1 MTWAKRLFIGATSVL
16 VVLAAVPGFLLG
28 TETGLQIIKGA
39 LEKAVPG
46 LRIESLSGSVF
57 SLKADNLQYDVPGLA
72 FHGNLSWDLSVAKLL
87 SRRVA
92 LHDFEI
98 SDASLLVR
106 TQEMASS
113 ASTPVAKSPT
123 QKLDE
128 TQTSRFKTPVAVIV
142 ERVAIKNLQADIDG
156 NVVNVGLFQTQAVW
170 TKDRLDIDSVRLAD
184 SSLASA
190 QTPPSD
196 EPLGAM
202 LKRTFA
208 QPVVPEIPTVDL
220 PLDINLKHFELS
232 HFAIKGN
239 PDQII
244 ESATFALTA
253 QNGVA
258 TLENIAVRA
267 MNAELT
273 GRMTMGLDARHE
285 VNLELDVSS
294 LVPREAIP
302 TGTMPPVAEPTTEDI
317 ENFYERLKEVRAE
330 RLKAAQERRAKH
342 RAQGQARK
350 QVDIKTL
357 SREERR
363 ELRRKANARLK
374 RRIEQWRDS
383 VRGLLPKRE
392 PQPPVTVTAKI
403 SARGALADT
412 VTLNGRVNNV
422 PGVEGA
428 SFVLKAS
435 PTTVGLPMSPHLTI
449 RFHCHCW

>member
-113 ASTPVAKSPT
+113 ASTPVPKSPT

-220 PLDINLKHFELS
+220 PLDVNLKHFELS
-232 HFAIKGN
+232 RFVIKGN

-253 QNGVA
+253 RNGVA
-258 TLENIAVRA
+258 TLENIAVRGDS
-267 MNAELT
+267 MPVMKSILNLT
-273 GRMTMGLDARHE
+273 SHLSCPAKQSQPALCR
-285 VNLELDVSS
+285 
-294 LVPREAIP
+294 
-302 TGTMPPVAEPTTEDI
+302 
-317 ENFYERLKEVRAE
+317 RLPNRQ
-330 RLKAAQERRAKH
+330 R
-342 RAQGQARK
+342 
-350 QVDIKTL
+350 KTL
-357 SREERR
+357 KTST
-363 ELRRKANARLK
+363 
-374 RRIEQWRDS
+374 RDS
-383 VRGLLPKRE
+383 KRYVPNDSRLPRNVVPNIGLRVRPENRSTLKLCRE
-392 PQPPVTVTAKI
+392 KSVANSDEKQMLGS
-403 SARGALADT
+403 SAA
-412 VTLNGRVNNV
+412 
-422 PGVEGA
+422 
-428 SFVLKAS
+428 
-435 PTTVGLPMSPHLTI
+435 
-449 RFHCHCW
+449 

>member
-57 SLKADNLQYDVPGLA
+57 SLKADNLQYDVPGLT

-113 ASTPVAKSPT
+113 ASTPVPKSPT

-170 TKDRLDIDSVRLAD
+170 TKDRLDIDSVRLED

-208 QPVVPEIPTVDL
+208 
-220 PLDINLKHFELS
+220 
-232 HFAIKGN
+232 
-239 PDQII
+239 
-244 ESATFALTA
+244 
-253 QNGVA
+253 
-258 TLENIAVRA
+258 
-267 MNAELT
+267 
-273 GRMTMGLDARHE
+273 
-285 VNLELDVSS
+285 
-294 LVPREAIP
+294 
-302 TGTMPPVAEPTTEDI
+302 
-317 ENFYERLKEVRAE
+317 
-330 RLKAAQERRAKH
+330 
-342 RAQGQARK
+342 
-350 QVDIKTL
+350 
-357 SREERR
+357 
-363 ELRRKANARLK
+363 
-374 RRIEQWRDS
+374 
-383 VRGLLPKRE
+383 
-392 PQPPVTVTAKI
+392 
-403 SARGALADT
+403 
-412 VTLNGRVNNV
+412 
-422 PGVEGA
+422 
-428 SFVLKAS
+428 
-435 PTTVGLPMSPHLTI
+435 
-449 RFHCHCW
+449 